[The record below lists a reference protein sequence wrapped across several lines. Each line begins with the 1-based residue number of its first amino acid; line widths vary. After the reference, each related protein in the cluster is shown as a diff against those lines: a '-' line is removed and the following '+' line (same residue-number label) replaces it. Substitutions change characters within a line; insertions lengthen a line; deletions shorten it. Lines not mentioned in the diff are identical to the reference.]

1 MILTSYKPHKEGT
14 TNRTTI
20 SLTRPAGI
28 QNKSCLAKTTV
39 AFRLTRY
46 YNYIVKMSTQPALC
60 DNATPLQVRAPHK
73 IPLRWHYIVALHMSG
88 RSVRAIA
95 QETGLGE
102 QAVRRILSHPDV
114 QYIRQQLLASLDQEF
129 EALWGKVI
137 SNLREQLDHE
147 DQQIR
152 LAAQNQWLKASGRY
166 QQLTKQKLAD
176 AISAEDIV
184 INILNGN
191 VK

>member
-1 MILTSYKPHKEGT
+1 MAAQPV
-14 TNRTTI
+14 
-20 SLTRPAGI
+20 
-28 QNKSCLAKTTV
+28 LA
-39 AFRLTRY
+39 
-46 YNYIVKMSTQPALC
+46 
-60 DNATPLQVRAPHK
+60 DNATPLQVNAPRK
-73 IPLRWHYIVALHMSG
+73 IPLRWHYIVALHMAG
-88 RSVRAIA
+88 RSVRTIA

-102 QAVRRILSHPDV
+102 QAVRRILAHPDT

-137 SNLREQLDHE
+137 NNLREQLDHE

-166 QQLTKQKLAD
+166 QQLVKQKLAD

-191 VK
+191 VGSNAK

>member
-1 MILTSYKPHKEGT
+1 MMPS
-14 TNRTTI
+14 
-20 SLTRPAGI
+20 
-28 QNKSCLAKTTV
+28 AKMT
-39 AFRLTRY
+39 
-46 YNYIVKMSTQPALC
+46 TQPALS
-60 DNATPLQVRAPHK
+60 DNTTSLQVNVPRK

-88 RSVRAIA
+88 RPVRVIA
-95 QETGLGE
+95 QEAGLGE

-129 EALWGKVI
+129 EALWSKVI

-191 VK
+191 AK